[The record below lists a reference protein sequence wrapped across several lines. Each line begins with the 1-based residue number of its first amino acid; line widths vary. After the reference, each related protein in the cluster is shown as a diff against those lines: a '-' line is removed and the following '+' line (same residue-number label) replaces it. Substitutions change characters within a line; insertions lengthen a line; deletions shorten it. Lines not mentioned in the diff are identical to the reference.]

1 MSEIQKRFVLKIGQV
16 HTYGEGKDF
25 EWVRC
30 ALSPDGTIHLWSG
43 KKVINDG
50 KTIVPNDDARWDHIL
65 RPTFP
70 TPPGVDAGMVSFLWR
85 PGLFLSLHQ
94 IVDYRS
100 PGVYHSRAWRSTD
113 DLRTVKEIPVV
124 LNVPDGP
131 TRKRI
136 PGEWYGLYWWR
147 SIIEMPDGSLLATIE
162 GNFYSDRVVPTG
174 RRNQAETHSEDSYK
188 LRTAVMRSTDG
199 GETWDY
205 LSTVAYPQ
213 PDDDAVGEGFGEP
226 TMIRLDNGHLL
237 CVMRSGNYTPL
248 YSAWSS
254 DEGRTWSGP
263 VYTGLE
269 RGLDPCLLKL
279 ADGRVLL
286 SYGMRYP
293 AGSRG
298 GPGETGPGR
307 DRGEA
312 LVKLAI
318 SHNGTGKDWQETTIG
333 RGMGSVYSTIFEV
346 EPNIILCQVDG
357 WIWRVMIMPRIP
369 DTL

>member
-1 MSEIQKRFVLKIGQV
+1 MSDLREQFVLKIGDV
-16 HTYGEGKDF
+16 RTYGEGKDF

-30 ALSPDGTIHLWSG
+30 ARSPDGTIFFWSE
-43 KKVINDG
+43 KKTIDGG
-50 KTIVPNDDARWDHIL
+50 KTIIPHDDARWDRML
-65 RPTFP
+65 RPNFP
-70 TPPGVDAGMVSFLWR
+70 APPGEEVGWVSILWR
-85 PGLFLSLHQ
+85 PGLFLSLDQ
-94 IVDYRS
+94 WVDYSS

-113 DLRTVKEIPVV
+113 DLKTIEEMPVV

-136 PGEWYGLYWWR
+136 PGEWYGLYLYR
-147 SIIEMPDGSLLATIE
+147 SILEMADGSLLATIE
-162 GNFYSDRVVPTG
+162 GNFDSDRVAPEG
-174 RRNQAETHSEDSYK
+174 RRNKAEIRSKDSYK
-188 LRTAVMRSTDG
+188 LRTAVVRSTDG

-213 PDDDAVGEGFGEP
+213 PDDDAVGEGFAEP
-226 TMIRLDNGHLL
+226 TMIRLDNGELL

-293 AGSRG
+293 AGSPG
-298 GPGETGPGR
+298 GPGQ
-307 DRGEA
+307 RGKGA
-312 LVKLAI
+312 GLVKLAI
-318 SHNGTGKDWQETTIG
+318 SHDGTGKDWQETTIG

-346 EPNIILCQVDG
+346 EPNIVVCQVDG
-357 WIWRVMIMPRIP
+357 WIWRMMIMPRIP
-369 DTL
+369 EVL